1 MSHATRI
8 RHVLPL
14 VLLFAGPM
22 RLSLAAQPATTVIVV
37 RHADKATQPAA
48 DPPLTEVG
56 TARAAA
62 LAAALG
68 DARVTVVAHTPTF
81 RTRETARPVAERF
94 GLAPTVL
101 PAGPAAAQTEAVAA
115 LVRAHPGGTLVVVG
129 HSNTVRRWIAALGG
143 PTAPDLCDHEYDG
156 LFTLVIDAAGT
167 RLVHARYGPPNPA
180 PSAPCET
187 MRSGRR

>member
-1 MSHATRI
+1 MAPLGRLARLLAAATI
-8 RHVLPL
+8 AAPL
-14 VLLFAGPM
+14 AAP
-22 RLSLAAQPATTVIVV
+22 LAAQPATTVILV
-37 RHADKATQPAA
+37 RHADKATRPAA

-62 LAAALG
+62 LAVALG
-68 DARVTVVAHTPTF
+68 DARVTVVAHTPTL

-94 GLAPTVL
+94 GLTPTVL

-115 LVRAHPGGTLVVVG
+115 LVRAHPGGTLVIVG

-143 PTAPDLCDHEYDG
+143 PARPDLCDHEYDD
-156 LFTLVIDAAGT
+156 LFTLVIDAAGS

-180 PSAPCET
+180 PSAPCEA
-187 MRSGRR
+187 MGPGRR